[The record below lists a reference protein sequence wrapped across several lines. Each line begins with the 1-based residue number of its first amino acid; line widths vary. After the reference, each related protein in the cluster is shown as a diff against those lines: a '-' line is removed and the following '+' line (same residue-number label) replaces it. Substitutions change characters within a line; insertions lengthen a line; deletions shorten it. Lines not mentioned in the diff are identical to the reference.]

1 MPSTLARPNLLLH
14 LDALNDSESK
24 TMMVP
29 SDMHGKAALV
39 TGAAAGLG
47 QATAIRLAEVG
58 ADVAIIDIAEAG
70 LEDTARAIRATGHRA
85 LVLALD
91 LSVRAK
97 CAAAVERTV
106 AEFGRLDALCNVAGV
121 MLPGRTTEISDADWD
136 MTMRVNLEAPFFLIR
151 AAIPHLL
158 EAKGAVVNVTSCAA
172 FQGQAYFASY
182 CATKSGL
189 TNMTR
194 ALAMEYMHQP
204 IRFNAVAPG
213 GMLTGLTQGMSRL
226 ADCDWSLIGRIGSA
240 RPELC
245 EIEDV
250 AECVAFLAT
259 DAARG
264 YHGACINIDAGV
276 VAG

>member
-1 MPSTLARPNLLLH
+1 
-14 LDALNDSESK
+14 
-24 TMMVP
+24 MMVP
-29 SDMHGKAALV
+29 SDMTGKVALV

-58 ADVAIIDIAEAG
+58 ANVAIVDIAEAG
-70 LEDTARAIRATGHRA
+70 LAETARAIEELGREA
-85 LVLALD
+85 LVLPLD
-91 LSVRAK
+91 LSDRAN
-97 CAAAVERTV
+97 CRAAVAQTV
-106 AEFGRLDALCNVAGV
+106 ARFGRLDALCNVAGV
-121 MLPGRTTEISDADWD
+121 MLPGRTTDITDAEWD
-136 MTMRVNLEAPFFLIR
+136 LTMAVNLEAPFFTIR

-158 EAKGAVVNVTSCAA
+158 ESHGAVVNVSSCAS
-172 FQGQAYFASY
+172 FQGQAYFAAY

-189 TNMTR
+189 TNMTK
-194 ALAMEYMHQP
+194 ALAMEYMHEP

-213 GMLTGLTQGMSRL
+213 GMMTGLTHGMGRIMHL
-226 ADCDWSLIGRIGSA
+226 DTSLIGRIGSA

-264 YHGACINIDAGV
+264 YHGSCIQIDAGV
-276 VAG
+276 TAG

>member
-1 MPSTLARPNLLLH
+1 MT
-14 LDALNDSESK
+14 
-24 TMMVP
+24 
-29 SDMHGKAALV
+29 GKVALV

-58 ADVAIIDIAEAG
+58 ASVAIVDIAEAG
-70 LEDTARAIRATGHRA
+70 LAETARAIEGLGSKA
-85 LVLALD
+85 LVLPLD
-91 LSVRAK
+91 LSDRAN
-97 CAAAVERTV
+97 CRAAVEQTV
-106 AEFGRLDALCNVAGV
+106 VRFGRLDALCNVAGV
-121 MLPGRTTEISDADWD
+121 MLPGRTTDITDAEWD
-136 MTMRVNLEAPFFLIR
+136 LTMAVNLEAPFFTIR

-158 EAKGAVVNVTSCAA
+158 EVHGAVVNVSSCAS
-172 FQGQAYFASY
+172 FQGQAYFAAY

-189 TNMTR
+189 TNMTK
-194 ALAMEYMHQP
+194 ALAMEYMHEP

-213 GMLTGLTQGMSRL
+213 GMMTGLTHGMGRIMHL
-226 ADCDWSLIGRIGSA
+226 DMSLIGRIGSA

-264 YHGACINIDAGV
+264 YHGSCIQIDAGV
-276 VAG
+276 TAG

>member
-1 MPSTLARPNLLLH
+1 
-14 LDALNDSESK
+14 
-24 TMMVP
+24 MMAP
-29 SDMHGKAALV
+29 SDMTGKVALV

-58 ADVAIIDIAEAG
+58 ASVAIVDIAEAG
-70 LEDTARAIRATGHRA
+70 LAETAKAIEALGCKA

-91 LSVRAK
+91 LSDRAN
-97 CAAAVERTV
+97 CRAAVEQTV
-106 AEFGRLDALCNVAGV
+106 AKFGRLDALCNVAGV
-121 MLPGRTTEISDADWD
+121 MLPGRTTDITDAEWD
-136 MTMRVNLEAPFFLIR
+136 LTMAVNLEAPFFTIR

-158 EAKGAVVNVTSCAA
+158 ETHGAVVNVSSCAS
-172 FQGQAYFASY
+172 FQGQAYFAAY

-189 TNMTR
+189 TNMTK
-194 ALAMEYMHQP
+194 ALAMEYMHEP

-213 GMLTGLTQGMSRL
+213 GMMTSLTHGMGRIMQL
-226 ADCDWSLIGRIGSA
+226 DMSLISRIGSA

-264 YHGACINIDAGV
+264 YHGSCVQIDAGV
-276 VAG
+276 TAG

>member
-1 MPSTLARPNLLLH
+1 
-14 LDALNDSESK
+14 
-24 TMMVP
+24 MMAP
-29 SDMHGKAALV
+29 TDMTGKVALV

-58 ADVAIIDIAEAG
+58 ASVAIVDIAASG
-70 LEDTARAIRATGHRA
+70 LDETASAIRALGGKA
-85 LVLALD
+85 LALPLD
-91 LSVRAK
+91 MSVRAN
-97 CAAAVERTV
+97 CSGAVEQTV
-106 AEFGRLDALCNVAGV
+106 KAFGRLDALCNIAGV
-121 MLPGRTTEISDADWD
+121 MLPGATTEITEAEWD
-136 MTMRVNLEAPFFLIR
+136 LTMRVNLEAPFFAIR

-158 EAKGAVVNVTSCAA
+158 EARGSVVNVTSCAA
-172 FQGQAYFASY
+172 FQGQAYFAAY

-189 TNMTR
+189 TNMTK

-213 GMLTGLTQGMSRL
+213 GMMTGLTHGMARIMHL
-226 ADCDWSLIGRIGSA
+226 DKSLISRIASA

-250 AECVAFLAT
+250 AECVAFLAS

-264 YHGACINIDAGV
+264 YHGTCIQIDAGV
-276 VAG
+276 TAG